1 MFVVIFKI
9 GTNIVDSLI
18 NHIYLL
24 TGGQFLRHVGH
35 FGDDHAKKKYLP
47 TVPSCNINQDQPNKC
62 AYHIISFYIIE
73 WSCNVVYRFLYHTDI

>member
-9 GTNIVDSLI
+9 GTNIADSLI

-62 AYHIISFYIIE
+62 AYHIIS
-73 WSCNVVYRFLYHTDI
+73 YHFI